1 MLTFFTWQAFE
12 YISFITAHYLKKNW
26 MIKANHSTKKENAYS
41 SYHHIYLGSSQFKI
55 TKNIKIREFGR

>member
-1 MLTFFTWQAFE
+1 
-12 YISFITAHYLKKNW
+12 